1 MGGEEPFARGFS
13 VRVSSLEDAAGLV
26 GTSLARSVE
35 AQEEPF
41 DLPHGWGRE
50 YGKEEPGIRQECEA
64 LLQAKRISEAARK
77 PGRMSAPRGGL

>member
-1 MGGEEPFARGFS
+1 M
-13 VRVSSLEDAAGLV
+13 RVSSLEDAAGLV